1 LFNNSFLVNHLIN
14 SSNELT
20 SKQIVLYPNPFT
32 DYITVS
38 EPSESMQLIL
48 FDQTG
53 RLVESDY
60 EQLEDLGNLL
70 PGIYFLQIST
80 GNSTS
85 IQKVVKLE

>member
-1 LFNNSFLVNHLIN
+1 MR
-14 SSNELT
+14 
-20 SKQIVLYPNPFT
+20 LYPNPFT